1 MEKNWSTFRELLLPT
16 AVGPRGLERALR
28 EAIRSGHLPAGVRL
42 PSSRDLAVQLG
53 VARGTVTAAYDQL
66 AAEGYLAARRGSGTR
81 VALASVTSSS
91 AVAAPVPPVRWD
103 YDLRSGIPALGAFPR
118 AAWISACRIGLDSLS
133 DHELG
138 YPEAS
143 GLPALRKELAGYLAR
158 VRAMIARPDDLVITH
173 GSAEALV
180 LLVRSLREAGHTE
193 IAVEDPSYPGQ
204 LELIVEHGLRPVPVR
219 VDDEGLRVT
228 DLERTNCRA
237 VVVTSAHQYPLGVV
251 LSPHRRRAL
260 VQWAQTVDGL
270 IIEDDY
276 DAEHRYDRPAFG
288 ALQALAPERVAYLGT
303 ASKTL
308 APALR
313 LGWLVLAGPRRAQI
327 VESKRL
333 YDRGSGVLEQAGFA
347 ELLRSGG
354 YDRHLRKTRRLY
366 RQRRDA
372 LLTELAARFPDWQPV
387 GIAAGLHVVL
397 RLPEG
402 LNDRELAERL
412 ADKGIRLASLSAY
425 AMTTALYPGLVI
437 GYGNV
442 GADRLRA
449 AAAAIASAL
458 SLVGQP
464 QHR

>member
-1 MEKNWSTFRELLLPT
+1 MEKNWPTFRELLLPT
-16 AVGPRGLERALR
+16 TVGPRGLERALR
-28 EAIRSGHLPAGVRL
+28 EAIRSGHLPDGIRL
-42 PSSRDLAVQLG
+42 PSTRDLAAQLG
-53 VARGTVTAAYDQL
+53 LARGTVTAAYDQL
-66 AAEGYLAARRGSGTR
+66 TAEGYLVARRGSGTH
-81 VALASVTSSS
+81 VALASVGSPS
-91 AVAAPVPPVRWD
+91 AAAPPAPPARWEH
-103 YDLRSGIPALGAFPR
+103 DLRTGMPALGAFPR
-118 AAWISACRIGLDSLS
+118 TGWISACRIGLNALS
-133 DHELG
+133 DQDLG
-138 YPEAS
+138 YPEAR
-143 GLPALRKELAGYLAR
+143 GLPTLRKELAGYLAR
-158 VRAMIARPDDLVITH
+158 VRAMVARPDDLVVTH

-204 LELIVEHGLRPVPVR
+204 LELIIEHGLRPVPVR

-228 DLERTNCRA
+228 DLDRTNCRA

-251 LSPHRRRAL
+251 LSPRRRRAL
-260 VQWAQTVDGL
+260 VRWAQAVDGL
-270 IIEDDY
+270 IVEDDY

-303 ASKTL
+303 TSKTL

-313 LGWLVLAGPRRAQI
+313 LGWLVLAGPLRARI

-333 YDRGSGVLEQAGFA
+333 HDRGSGVLEQAGFA

-372 LLTELAARFPDWQPV
+372 LLAELAARFPDWQPV

-397 RLPEG
+397 RLPDG
-402 LNDRELAERL
+402 VNDRELAKRLTDKGVRL
-412 ADKGIRLASLSAY
+412 APLSAY
-425 AMTTALYPGLVI
+425 AMTTVPYPGLVL

-449 AAAAIASAL
+449 AAAAIADAL
-458 SLVGQP
+458 SPVPLG
-464 QHR
+464 

>member
-1 MEKNWSTFRELLLPT
+1 MEENWSTFRELLLPAKT
-16 AVGPRGLERALR
+16 GPRRLERALR

-42 PSSRDLAVQLG
+42 PSTRDLAAQLG
-53 VARGTVTAAYDQL
+53 LARGTVTAAYDQL
-66 AAEGYLAARRGSGTR
+66 IAEGYLAARRGSGTR
-81 VALASVTSSS
+81 VAHASVSASA
-91 AVAAPVPPVRWD
+91 AVAIPERPDRWD
-103 YDLRSGIPALGAFPR
+103 HDLRSGMPALGAFPR
-118 AAWISACRIGLDSLS
+118 AAWISACRSGLDLLS
-133 DHELG
+133 DHDLG
-138 YPEAS
+138 YPQAQ
-143 GLPALRKELAGYLAR
+143 GLAVLRQELAGYLAR
-158 VRAMIARPDDLVITH
+158 VRAMAVRPDDLVITH

-180 LLVRSLREAGHTE
+180 LLVRSLRDAGHTE

-251 LSPHRRRAL
+251 LSPRRRRAL
-260 VQWAQTVDGL
+260 VQWAEAADGL

-288 ALQALAPERVAYLGT
+288 ALQALSPERVAYLGT

-313 LGWLVLAGPRRAQI
+313 LGWLVLAGPRLEQV

-333 YDRGSGVLEQAGFA
+333 YDRGGGVLEQAGFA

-372 LLTELAARFPDWQPV
+372 LLAELGARFPDWQPV

-397 RLPEG
+397 RLPDG
-402 LNDRELAERL
+402 VNDREVAKRL
-412 ADKGIRLASLSAY
+412 ADKGIRLAPLSAY
-425 AMTTALYPGLVI
+425 AMTAAPYPGLVI

-449 AAAAIASAL
+449 AAAAIAGAL
-458 SLVGQP
+458 FKT
-464 QHR
+464 